1 MCYFVLRRSF
11 RVGLIALNFGSLD
24 LAILFSY
31 ILVIQSFP
39 RIMAYVRDRF
49 VANKQGRFECG
60 CCETQ
65 VMKVRGAV
73 QNFYISC
80 LYNNPDLDDR
90 IFDLLLRVKARIHD
104 ANHRFFLWVIY
115 TLIIGSSLILLERIV
130 TRWQTSIFV
139 HFPLVDGGTLD
150 LLMTDVPASQVWL
163 A

>member
-1 MCYFVLRRSF
+1 
-11 RVGLIALNFGSLD
+11 
-24 LAILFSY
+24 
-31 ILVIQSFP
+31 
-39 RIMAYVRDRF
+39 
-49 VANKQGRFECG
+49 
-60 CCETQ
+60 
-65 VMKVRGAV
+65 MKVRGAV

-90 IFDLLLRVKARIHD
+90 IFDLLLRVKARIYD